1 MTAGCSRFRTNSS
14 VPGWKLSRLVPRAAE
29 QLELAFG
36 TQDIRVSAPMLPAQQ
51 EVLRVEAG
59 GYEVISDLP
68 TSADLLKVVESSS
81 TDGRESLLQSCIQE
95 ARFRGDVIDAATL
108 PDEVVKAVI
117 DRMAEADPQADVQIE
132 LACPVCAHHWSMT
145 FDILTYLWSEI
156 EDWAQRLLLE
166 VHTLAL
172 AYGWSER
179 DILAMS
185 PRRRR
190 LYLEMVGPQG

>member
-1 MTAGCSRFRTNSS
+1 
-14 VPGWKLSRLVPRAAE
+14 
-29 QLELAFG
+29 
-36 TQDIRVSAPMLPAQQ
+36 
-51 EVLRVEAG
+51 
-59 GYEVISDLP
+59 
-68 TSADLLKVVESSS
+68 
-81 TDGRESLLQSCIQE
+81 
-95 ARFRGDVIDAATL
+95 
-108 PDEVVKAVI
+108 
-117 DRMAEADPQADVQIE
+117 
-132 LACPVCAHHWSMT
+132 MT